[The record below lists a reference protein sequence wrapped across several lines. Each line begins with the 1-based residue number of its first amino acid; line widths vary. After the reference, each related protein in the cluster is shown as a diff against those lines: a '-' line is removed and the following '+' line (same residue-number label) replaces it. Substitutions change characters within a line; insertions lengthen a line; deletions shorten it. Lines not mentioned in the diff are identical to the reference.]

1 MSRFSKTA
9 GQNRISTDR
18 LRVNE
23 DQKGVITVSPRRR
36 LPILQHA
43 DPRSEPYWY
52 TAEQIVQATA
62 RELNGS
68 TGQELRWMTEGV
80 NFLPDA
86 QAHGDLDRC
95 LIEPTTS
102 IDTRWDT
109 LIAATIRYRLRTMGV
124 EAPRWTYKAPL
135 NQMWFI
141 SGVLPSRV
149 ASAINLAP
157 PELRRV
163 GIMLPRTALDI

>member
-1 MSRFSKTA
+1 MPK
-9 GQNRISTDR
+9 
-18 LRVNE
+18 
-23 DQKGVITVSPRRR
+23 P
-36 LPILQHA
+36 A
-43 DPRSEPYWY
+43 DPNSEPFYWY

-62 RELNGS
+62 RELEGS

-86 QAHGDLDRC
+86 EAHGDLDRC
-95 LIEPTTS
+95 LIEPVTS
-102 IDTRWDT
+102 IDLKWDT

-124 EAPRWTYKAPL
+124 EAPQWTYKEPL
-135 NQMWFI
+135 DEMWFI
-141 SGVLPSRV
+141 SGVLPSKV

-163 GIMLPRTALDI
+163 GIMLPRTAIDI